1 MEGICAEN
9 SLVVSFDSL
18 SPSLLV
24 KHNANSFHHDYP
36 LLLGSIDLS
45 CVVIHGS
52 LPLLIV
58 KVVYAMSQV
67 YELRKGHMSRKQL

>member
-18 SPSLLV
+18 NPSLLV
-24 KHNANSFHHDYP
+24 KHNANSFHHGYP

-45 CVVIHGS
+45 CLVIHGS

-58 KVVYAMSQV
+58 KVIYAMSQA
-67 YELRKGHMSRKQL
+67 YEVHKGHMSRKEL